1 MRLKAEIWAKAYLRS
16 CAAAGVAAAVVRHG
30 DDDAGAIFIKI
41 NRLDGTARL
50 FGPAPAGFD
59 TGQFERQ
66 WIAHLDGSEASEAK
80 VDAYLARQIEFDSVL
95 WIRELEAR
103 QGRHF
108 LGRWMAPPGVADK

>member
-1 MRLKAEIWAKAYLRS
+1 MRLKAEIWAKAYIRG
-16 CAAAGVAAAVVRHG
+16 CASAGASAVVVRHG
-30 DDDAGAIFIKI
+30 DNDAGAIFIKI

-66 WIAHLDGSEASEAK
+66 WVAHLDRPQTTEAD
-80 VDAYLARQIEFDSVL
+80 VDAYLARQAEFDCDI
-95 WIRELEAR
+95 WIIEVEDR

-108 LGRWMAPPGVADK
+108 LEPWLAPEAAR